1 MTVRLEVAPAV
12 ISWIRNS
19 VGASEEEAARRAG
32 TTVEQYRRFE
42 AGEISPTI
50 GQLRNLAKSF
60 RQPFGLFL
68 SATTPEPRRPIPRD
82 FRGHHGVAI
91 PRNDTALSIQL
102 NTAER
107 RRDIALTLYDEIGE
121 NPPVFE
127 FQLRKGTDRE
137 DAGRQI
143 RETLGLKYEAQ
154 RHWRT
159 GERSL
164 SELKS
169 LIEAAGILIGQFT
182 RIDLDQARG
191 VSLSEFPL
199 PIIVLNPK
207 DPAVARTFTLMH
219 ELVHISLRAS
229 GVCNIFEEYDRPPE
243 EQALEIYC
251 NAVAAAALVP
261 ADVLSELPVIKSK
274 SGIVEWTEDDIDATK
289 RMFGVSRFVILRRLL
304 DLGRTSLDYYKLRHV
319 QWLAQLNAIPPNNDI
334 IVPPHRRAISSSGK
348 AFSRLV
354 IRALHENNITLSD
367 AADYLGTKA
376 KNIAAIEGEVF

>member
-12 ISWIRNS
+12 ISWMRNS
-19 VGASEEEAARRAG
+19 VGASVEEAARRVG

-42 AGEISPTI
+42 AGEVSPTI
-50 GQLRNLAKSF
+50 SQLRNLARSF

-68 SATTPEPRRPIPRD
+68 STRTPELRRPIPRD
-82 FRGHHGVAI
+82 FRGHHGVVV
-91 PRNDTALSIQL
+91 PRNDTSLSIQL

-107 RRDIALTLYDEIGE
+107 RRDIALRLYEEIGE
-121 NPPVFE
+121 EPPVFR
-127 FQLRKGTDRE
+127 FQLKKGTDRE
-137 DAGRQI
+137 EAGRQI
-143 RETLGLKYEAQ
+143 REILGLKYEAQ
-154 RHWRT
+154 RRWRT

-219 ELVHISLRAS
+219 ELVHITLRAS

-243 EQALEIYC
+243 EQALEVYC

-261 ADVLSELPVIKSK
+261 ADALNDLPIIKGK
-274 SGIVEWTEDDIDATK
+274 PGIVEWPEDDIDAVK
-289 RMFGVSRFVILRRLL
+289 RVFGVSRFVVLRRLM
-304 DLGRTSLDYYKLRHV
+304 DLGRTPVDYYRRRHTE
-319 QWLAQLNAIPPNNDI
+319 WLAQLNAIEPNTDV
-334 IVPPHRRAISSSGK
+334 IVPPHRMAISASGK

-354 IRALHENNITLSD
+354 VRALHENTITLSD

-376 KNIAAIEGEVF
+376 KNLAAIEGEVF